1 MATVLQQQD
10 SSNNGPAVN
19 SKGRLNF
26 GKNVAAPNDLI
37 TLQDS
42 NQSKTLAAAGERP
55 LNDTGDMAI
64 GIDQTGGLSQRAG
77 TSVSSYINAVPTG
90 TNWLERLTGTQK
102 SFQVP
107 ITTTGGISAASIGPY
122 SGTASPLCI
131 VDGVNNATIAACEA
145 YLGNL
150 GFASSGTIWSFV
162 PEDFTS
168 DPFVNFHGTIVL
180 GHQMGTGDTCATSA
194 PFNCYLTEVPLT
206 LPTHLTIQGQQNPS
220 RSQGSFNQGTIL
232 SFGNSYPAPL
242 GVPANATSWT
252 GTGNHTP
259 DFSCIGTGGSLTN
272 ATYYVQL
279 WEALDRTGGTGGSN
293 ATPGYSAATA
303 EAAVTCANGTST
315 QSIQFHAPTAAGSGA
330 FAAKDF
336 FAGTA
341 TVPAVNGAGQEQS
354 NLVGMQWACPGAAGS
369 LDGTFGCAI
378 AAGLATI
385 KVVPAVSAVSGNPP
399 PLVDL
404 STCFIALGTGVPG
417 VSPNSFG
424 VKLQH
429 LTLSGMGGGGNTM
442 IPMSNE
448 PSCGVLG
455 WTAQEQS
462 GPDDITWTGPW
473 INTAFYSG
481 YKSGNSYA
489 RQLHMPSNEGPG
501 QSALTF
507 YPVIVDGRGLGNGG
521 IRTLEDSTIAMRCS
535 GCGQQPHEPYSVW
548 MTGNAAGLHA
558 HGIHVENDAGGDGF
572 FVDNLASL
580 DLSGVTGFAD
590 VSHYLAHFS
599 ATADPSCAMETKV
612 GKNGGVADD
621 AVGYT
626 NTGFNATGFRYCTQE
641 ASGARSLATGF
652 ESTTQTAGQS
662 TSIPYKVVALNSS
675 GTVVVNNA
683 ASNNAF
689 GIELGGLTSGSAVE
703 VATLGSTFC
712 IPDNAT
718 SVNNLAGVSAS
729 TGGGCTDLGQS
740 DETQVAVN
748 TQILGRFKTAASAGA
763 NAGIQLF
770 GPGHYGANA
779 TSGSSISA
787 VSGTFSGNVSINGQL
802 LVAGPWTVSSPIP
815 GTAMS
820 PASTG
825 TSALGISSD
834 GNFYVSANGGTP
846 QQVATSATSSYF
858 SNLNQEDANDLGEFN
873 GATAQNLHV
882 YSSYTNSSTWQ
893 RTSMGFDGTDNLA
906 VLRSENS
913 TSSLAPGLG
922 FWVGSSVRWAIDSTS
937 TLKPFLNNSINIG
950 TTSLAPQTVFA
961 ATSFDTLSQGRLNFE
976 LCNDGTTGTS
986 LNFLAVYNSATPS
999 CAVKAGTSNTDGLL
1013 GIVSNGSGASGNAV
1027 ITYRGYVPCS
1037 FDGSTTAG
1045 DFVVASTSNAGDCH
1059 DAGSSTAR
1067 PAGVQVLGR
1076 VESTNTG
1083 AGTYG
1088 IRVALDAPAGAGLA
1102 SPAFTGTPTAPTAS
1116 FGTNSTQV
1124 ATTAMVA
1131 SGYATGFLT
1140 EPVTGNVGVV
1150 PSSSTN
1156 KALLWGIMVTTP
1168 TSTSKIMY
1176 TVGSN
1181 PDNTSTNNYDLG
1193 LYNSAG
1199 ALVLNLSAGSL
1210 HGGTFAPAV
1219 GPVTISW
1226 QQGGTLLQPGKYYLA
1241 YYSSLTTAPPTLS
1254 SPSAI
1259 AVTFYKGEAGGTGT
1273 CGSTQGSGG
1282 FSITPRSGGIL
1293 PTAITAPADSPSS
1306 GACVPAAL
1314 IY

>member
-1 MATVLQQQD
+1 MAIGGLAEQCRTESGNGDVGCAGDDGSDGSASMGFGMYAIATNVSGSCGTNGMCSFTDTQAAPGAYTVAGQQFTPQFWFWPVNLVINGTTVLVEQIGVDPSAVASQGTLGVSIVAEQCKSAGVSRRRSPIWVSCLTGEAGGGSGSIATVLQQQD
-10 SSNNGPAVN
+10 ASNNGPAVN

-26 GKNVAAPNDLI
+26 GKVIGTPNDLI

-42 NQSKTLAAAGERP
+42 NIGKTLAAAGQRP
-55 LNDTGDMAI
+55 ANDTGDMAI
-64 GIDQTGGLSQRAG
+64 GLDQTGGLAQRAG

-90 TNWLERLTGTQK
+90 TNWLERLTATQK

-107 ITTTGGISAASIGPY
+107 ITTSGGISAASIGPY

-131 VDGVNNATIAACEA
+131 VDGVNNATIAACET
-145 YLGNL
+145 YLANL
-150 GFASSGTIWSFV
+150 GLAGSGTIWSFV

-180 GHQMGTGDTCATSA
+180 GHQTGTGDTCATSA

-206 LPTHLTIQGQQNPS
+206 LPTHLTIAGQQNPS
-220 RSQGSFNQGTIL
+220 RSQGAFNQGTVL

-272 ATYYVQL
+272 GTYYVQL
-279 WEALDRTGGTGGSN
+279 WEALDRTGGTGGAN
-293 ATPGYSAATA
+293 ATPGYSAATT
-303 EAAVTCANGTST
+303 EVAVTCANGTST

-354 NLVGMQWACPGAAGS
+354 NLVGTQWACPGAAGS
-369 LDGTFGCAI
+369 LDARFGCAI
-378 AAGLATI
+378 TAGMAAI
-385 KVVPAVSAVSGNPP
+385 KAVPSVSAVSGNPP

-417 VSPNSFG
+417 VSLNSFG

-429 LTLSGMGGGGNTM
+429 LTLSAMGGGVSTM
-442 IPMSNE
+442 TPATNE

-462 GPDDITWTGPW
+462 GPDDVTWTGPW

-535 GCGQQPHEPYSVW
+535 GCAQQPHEPYSVW
-548 MTGNAAGLHA
+548 MTGNAVGLHA

-590 VSHYLAHFS
+590 AGHYLAHFS
-599 ATADPSCAMETKV
+599 TTVDPSCVTETKV

-626 NTGFNATGFRYCTQE
+626 NTGFNSTAFRYCTQE

-683 ASNNAF
+683 GSNNAF
-689 GIELGGLTSGSAVE
+689 GIEVGGLTSGSAVE
-703 VATLGSTFC
+703 VATLGSTLC

-718 SVNNLAGVSAS
+718 TVNNLAGVSGS

-740 DETQVAVN
+740 DATQVPVG
-748 TQILGRFKTAASAGA
+748 TQILGRFKTAVSAGA

-770 GPGHYGANA
+770 GPGHYGANP
-779 TSGSSISA
+779 SGSSISA
-787 VSGTFSGNVSINGQL
+787 VSGTFSGNVSISGQL

-815 GTAMS
+815 GTAMA

-825 TSALGISSD
+825 TSALGISND

-846 QQVATSATSSYF
+846 QQVATSATSSF
-858 SNLNQEDANDLGEFN
+858 FPNLNQEDANDLGEFN
-873 GATAQNLHV
+873 GTNAQGLHV
-882 YSSYTNSSTWQ
+882 YGTYTNSSNYERTGLGWDATNGYFVVRNENAGSGLQ
-893 RTSMGFDGTDNLA
+893 R
-906 VLRSENS
+906 
-913 TSSLAPGLG
+913 GLG
-922 FWVGSSVRWAIDSTS
+922 FAIGGTTRWGINSSSE
-937 TLKPFLNNSINIG
+937 LKPFSNNSFNIG
-950 TTSLAPQTVFA
+950 DAAFAPQTIYA
-961 ATSFDTLSQGRLNFE
+961 ATSFDTLTSGRLNFE

-986 LNFLAVYNSATPS
+986 LNFLAKYNTAG
-999 CAVKAGTSNTDGLL
+999 CAVKAGTSDTDGLI
-1013 GIVSNGSGASGNAV
+1013 GIVSNGSGTTGNAV

-1037 FDGSTTAG
+1037 FDSTPALG
-1045 DFVVASTSNAGDCH
+1045 DFVSASTSNAGDCH
-1059 DAGSSTAR
+1059 DAGATR
-1067 PAGVQVLGR
+1067 PTGVQVLGR
-1076 VESTNTG
+1076 VESLSPG
-1083 AGTYG
+1083 SGTYG
-1088 IRVALDAPAGAGLA
+1088 VRISLEAPAGAGLA
-1102 SPAFTGTPTAPTAS
+1102 SPAFTGTPTAPTARLW
-1116 FGTNSTQV
+1116 NQQH
-1124 ATTAMVA
+1124 TARDD
-1131 SGYATGFLT
+1131 G
-1140 EPVTGNVGVV
+1140 
-1150 PSSSTN
+1150 
-1156 KALLWGIMVTTP
+1156 
-1168 TSTSKIMY
+1168 
-1176 TVGSN
+1176 
-1181 PDNTSTNNYDLG
+1181 D
-1193 LYNSAG
+1193 
-1199 ALVLNLSAGSL
+1199 
-1210 HGGTFAPAV
+1210 GGQRV
-1219 GPVTISW
+1219 CDRISH
-1226 QQGGTLLQPGKYYLA
+1226 
-1241 YYSSLTTAPPTLS
+1241 
-1254 SPSAI
+1254 
-1259 AVTFYKGEAGGTGT
+1259 
-1273 CGSTQGSGG
+1273 
-1282 FSITPRSGGIL
+1282 
-1293 PTAITAPADSPSS
+1293 
-1306 GACVPAAL
+1306 
-1314 IY
+1314 